1 MKSGFGRRV
10 FAGWLVAM
18 AAASMA
24 LAQTDCSTGNDVLD
38 SAEPKGITVA
48 EVIQKFAANEAKV
61 KEARTHYTYTQD
73 VLLQTLKDNSV
84 DGQFH
89 EVTAISY
96 DSKGNRQEKVTFA
109 EQSTLRGLQMSQQDM
124 EDIRVFMPLILA
136 TDDLPQYNVNYSGQ
150 QHVDD
155 LDTYVFRVDPKK
167 EEKNHRYFQGR
178 IWVDNH
184 DLEIVKVCGKTVPEI
199 EAKKRKQVQEL
210 RPTFV
215 TFRQLVDGHWFPA
228 FVKVD
233 DTLYFRT
240 GPMHIREI
248 VKFTGYKKAEG
259 KP

>member
-1 MKSGFGRRV
+1 MTRQNKQSFWRMV
-10 FAGWLVAM
+10 AVVAM
-18 AAASMA
+18 LSAAA
-24 LAQTDCSTGNDVLD
+24 LGQTDCSTGNDVLD

-73 VLLQTLKDNSV
+73 VLLQTLKDKSV

-89 EVTAISY
+89 EVTTISY
-96 DSKGNRQEKVTFA
+96 DAKGARQEKVTFA

-167 EEKNHRYFQGR
+167 EEKNRRYFQGR

-199 EAKKRKQVQEL
+199 MPKKRQAQEL
-210 RPTFV
+210 RPTYV
-215 TFRQLVDGHWFPA
+215 TFRQPVDAHWFPA

-240 GPMHIREI
+240 GPVHIREV
-248 VKFTGYKKAEG
+248 VKFTGYKKAER